1 VAIWDRLTALIAG
14 GALSRSAGTALDPVF
29 ETTRQRAQHE
39 RAVKVLDPST
49 AAELRAKETTTDVT
63 GIDLQGIDLQD
74 DAQRHGVGTNR
85 FDVLT
90 ELARSYPGVAQLLT
104 LVQRA
109 DGGSDYRGISKAHFE
124 STMRRHGYRKEDI
137 DAIYALTIDLLSI
150 ETIANAVQ
158 QGHVPNDGILP
169 EIDPTIIFPAGYE
182 QPPAPD
188 DGAPSHVPLTQ
199 IPIDPLHEST
209 ALGWDE
215 NRLKVLANLSGLPP
229 GPDAI
234 LQMWNRNLIDEST
247 VDAGIREGH
256 MKTKWAHAFKR
267 MRWHVL
273 SAPEYAGLW
282 LRGWLTK
289 AEAIR
294 GGALTGATPEQMDL
308 LYKNRGRPMAPVQA
322 FTAWARKAPHPVGEG
337 LPDRPGTFDF
347 EDFKRAIQRSDI
359 RTEYVE
365 PLWHIRYAYPA
376 LFQVNRLALAG
387 AIPVATALDW
397 LEKQR
402 YHPDVLAALEAYW
415 NSQGGGSTSPYV
427 AKADSQLWSA
437 LHRSFVAR
445 ETNVTQARANMT
457 TLGIPRDDQTTI
469 LNLWQAERDLIRRQ
483 LTPAQ
488 IKKAYLK
495 AARNAATGA
504 AWTRDEAIAALVA
517 EGYSIQTANDYLDIP

>member
-39 RAVKVLDPST
+39 RAVKVLDPAT
-49 AAELRAKETTTDVT
+49 AAELRAKETTTEVD

-90 ELARSYPGVAQLLT
+90 ELARTYPGVAQLLT

-109 DGGSDYRGISKAHFE
+109 DGGPDYRGISKAHFD

-150 ETIANAVQ
+150 DQIANAVQ

-169 EIDPTIIFPAGYE
+169 DVDPTVIFPPGYE

-188 DGAPSHVPLTQ
+188 GDPPSHVPLTQ

-234 LQMWNRNLIDEST
+234 LQMWNRNLIDEAT

-282 LRGWLTK
+282 LRGWITK
-289 AEAIR
+289 QQAIR

-337 LPDRPGTFDF
+337 IPDRPGTFDF
-347 EDFKRAIQRSDI
+347 QDFKRAIQQSDI

-365 PLWHIRYAYPA
+365 PLWAIRYAYPS
-376 LFQVNRLALAG
+376 LFIVNRLVLAG
-387 AIPVATALDW
+387 AIPAATAKDW

-402 YHPDVLAALEAYW
+402 MAPEVITALEAYW
-415 NSQGGGSTSPYV
+415 GSQGAGAAGPYV
-427 AKADSQLWSA
+427 GRAQTQLWGTV
-437 LHRSFVAR
+437 HRTFVAR
-445 ETNVTQARANMT
+445 ETNVTQARGAMSS
-457 TLGIPRDDQTTI
+457 LGIPKADQDVI
-469 LNLWQAERDLIRRQ
+469 LQLWQNERDLTRKQ

-488 IKKAYLK
+488 LKKAFNK
-495 AARNAATGA
+495 AARNEATGQP
-504 AWTRDEAIAALVA
+504 WTLDETLAALVA
-517 EGYSIQTANDYLDIP
+517 QGYSVEGATDYLNIP